1 MTTSALSDS
10 RLANVGARA
19 IHDAYRSFDDRFRI
33 VTRRARIRFQDR
45 DWRGMAADAAQR
57 FDVYGK
63 VVSEAV
69 EAVKLLLGNRV
80 EERMVWAAMKAVYSG
95 LIQDRDDWELA
106 ETFFNSVTRKIF
118 TTVGVDA
125 SMEFVDTDFGS
136 PPNEAERS
144 VYRSYQGPSDMAVL
158 VQQIIVDSGLDV
170 TYQSLVADSNEAA
183 QKIGEHLRKV
193 GALRVID
200 RAEIVDAVFYRG
212 KAAYLVGR
220 IYSGS
225 HVVPLVLALLHPE
238 EGVVL
243 DAVLLTENQVSILFS
258 FARSYF
264 HVDVDRPYDLV
275 RFLRSLMP
283 RKRLSELYI
292 SIGQHKHGKT
302 TLFRELLDHLSS
314 SGEKFQIARGTRGL
328 VMVVFTLP
336 GFDVVLKVI
345 KDRFPSPKR
354 TTRSEVRERYR
365 LVFRGDRAGRLVD
378 AQEFEHLQFDLA
390 RFSPEVRDLLL
401 AECERSIEISSRT
414 IVIGHAY
421 IERRVIPLDIYL
433 RDADPDL
440 AAAAMV
446 DYGAAI
452 KELAAVGT
460 FPGDLLLKNFGVTRH
475 GRVVFYDYDEIMS
488 LARCVFRELPEST
501 DPIEEMSAEPWF
513 AVGPD
518 DVFPEEFSSFLGV
531 EGELRRAFLD
541 KHSDLL
547 TARWWQETRRRVGAG
562 EVIDIFPY
570 EDRLRLRRSG
580 WDFSADSAD

>member
-1 MTTSALSDS
+1 MTSPALSDS
-10 RLANVGARA
+10 RLANLSARSIA
-19 IHDAYRSFDDRFRI
+19 DAYRSFDDRFRI

-45 DWRGMAADAAQR
+45 DWKGMAADAAQR

-69 EAVKLLLGNRV
+69 DDVRRLMGDRV
-80 EERMVWAAMKAVYSG
+80 EDRIVWAAMKAVYSG
-95 LIQDRDDWELA
+95 LIQNRDDWELA

-118 TTVGVDA
+118 TTVGVAA

-136 PPNEAERS
+136 PPNEADRS
-144 VYRSYQGPSDMAVL
+144 VYRSYQDPDDMAVL
-158 VQQIIVDSGLDV
+158 IQQVITDADLDV
-170 TYQSLVADSNEAA
+170 TYRSLVADSIAAA
-183 QKIGEHLRKV
+183 QRIGEHLRRV

-200 RAEIVDAVFYRG
+200 RAEVVDAVFYRG

-220 IYSGS
+220 VYSGS

-264 HVDVDRPYDLV
+264 HVDLDRPYDLV

-302 TLFRELLDHLSS
+302 ALFRELLDHLSS
-314 SGEKFQIARGTRGL
+314 SGEKFEIARGTRGL
-328 VMVVFTLP
+328 VMIVFTLP

-390 RFSPEVRDLLL
+390 RFAPEVQELLL
-401 AECERSIEISSRT
+401 AECRRSIEITDRT
-414 IVIGHAY
+414 LVVGHAY

-433 RDADPDL
+433 RDADPGL
-440 AAAAMV
+440 AAAAIV
-446 DYGAAI
+446 DYGWAI
-452 KELAAVGT
+452 KELAAAGT

-475 GRVVFYDYDEIMS
+475 GRVVFYDYDEITS
-488 LARCVFRELPEST
+488 LARCVFRVLPQPT
-501 DPIEEMSAEPWF
+501 DPIEEMAAEPWF

-531 EGELRRAFLD
+531 EGDLRQAFLD

-547 TARWWQETRRRVGAG
+547 TARWWQDTQRRVGAG

-570 EDRLRLRRSG
+570 EDRLRLRHPG
-580 WDFSADSAD
+580 WDFSADSVD

>member
-1 MTTSALSDS
+1 MTTPALSDS
-10 RLANVGARA
+10 RLANLSARS
-19 IHDAYRSFDDRFRI
+19 IGQAYRSFDERFRI

-45 DWRGMAADAAQR
+45 DWKGMAADAAQR

-63 VVSEAV
+63 EVSEAV
-69 EAVKLLLGNRV
+69 DDVKRLMGDRV
-80 EERMVWAAMKAVYSG
+80 EDRMVWAAMKAVYSG
-95 LIQDRDDWELA
+95 LIQERDDWELA

-136 PPNEAERS
+136 PPHEADHS
-144 VYRSYQGPSDMAVL
+144 VYRSYQEPEDMAAL
-158 VQQIIVDSGLDV
+158 IQQIITDAGFDV
-170 TYQSLVADSNEAA
+170 SYRSLVADSIEAA
-183 QKIGEHLRKV
+183 HNIGEHLRRI

-200 RAEIVDAVFYRG
+200 RAEVVDAVFFRG

-225 HVVPLVLALLHPE
+225 HVVPLVLALLHPV
-238 EGVVL
+238 EGVAL

-264 HVDVDRPYDLV
+264 HVDIDRPYDLV

-302 TLFRELLDHLSS
+302 ALFRELLDHLSS
-314 SGEKFQIARGTRGL
+314 SGEKFEIARGTRGL
-328 VMVVFTLP
+328 VMIVFTLP

-365 LVFRGDRAGRLVD
+365 LVFHGDRAGRLVD

-390 RFSPEVRDLLL
+390 RFSPDVRALLSS
-401 AECERSIEISSRT
+401 ECERSIETTDRT
-414 IVIGHAY
+414 MVLGHAY
-421 IERRVIPLDIYL
+421 IERRVIPLDIYI

-440 AAAAMV
+440 AAAAIV
-446 DYGAAI
+446 DYGSAI

-475 GRVVFYDYDEIMS
+475 GRVVFYDYDEITS
-488 LARCVFRELPEST
+488 LARCVFRELPEPS
-501 DPIEEMSAEPWF
+501 DPIEEMAAEPWF

-531 EGELRRAFLD
+531 EGDLRQAFLD

-547 TARWWQETRRRVGAG
+547 TARWWQDTQRRVATG

-570 EDRLRLRRSG
+570 EDRLRLRHPG
-580 WDFSADSAD
+580 WGAGADTLD

>member
-1 MTTSALSDS
+1 
-10 RLANVGARA
+10 
-19 IHDAYRSFDDRFRI
+19 
-33 VTRRARIRFQDR
+33 
-45 DWRGMAADAAQR
+45 MAADASQR
-57 FDVYGK
+57 LDIYGK
-63 VVSEAV
+63 SVSEAV
-69 EAVKLLLGNRV
+69 TNVGRLLGDRV
-80 EERMVWAAMKAVYSG
+80 ADKMVWAAMKAVYSG

-118 TTVGVDA
+118 TTVGVDP
-125 SMEFVDTDFGS
+125 SMEFVDTDFNS
-136 PPNEAERS
+136 PPHEASSS
-144 VYRSYQGPSDMAVL
+144 VYRSYQDFVDISAL
-158 VQQIIVDSGLDV
+158 VHQVIIDADLEVSYRSLAVDS
-170 TYQSLVADSNEAA
+170 AEAA
-183 QKIGEHLRKV
+183 QKIGEHLRRI

-200 RAEIVDAVFYRG
+200 RAEVVDAVFYRG

-225 HVVPLVLALLHPE
+225 HVIPLVLALLHPDD
-238 EGVVL
+238 GVVL

-264 HVDVDRPYDLV
+264 HVDIDRPYDLV

-302 TLFRELLDHLSS
+302 ALYRELLEHLSS
-314 SGEKFQIARGTRGL
+314 TGEKFEIARGTRGL

-345 KDRFPSPKR
+345 KDHFPSPKS

-378 AQEFEHLQFDLA
+378 AQEFEHLQFDVS
-390 RFSPEVRDLLL
+390 RFAPDLDDLLA
-401 AECERSIEISSRT
+401 AECGRSIAASDRNL
-414 IVIGHAY
+414 VLGHAY
-421 IERRVIPLDIYL
+421 IERRVIPLDLFL

-446 DYGAAI
+446 DYGWAI
-452 KELAAVGT
+452 KELACVGT

-475 GRVVFYDYDEIMS
+475 GRVVFYDYDEITS
-488 LARCVFRELPEST
+488 LARCVFRELPEPS
-501 DPIEEMSAEPWF
+501 DPIEEMAAEPWF

-518 DVFPEEFSSFLGV
+518 DVFPEEFSRFLGV
-531 EGELRRAFLD
+531 EGELRQAFLD
-541 KHSDLL
+541 QHSDLF
-547 TARWWQETRRRVGAG
+547 TARWWQDTQRRVAAG
-562 EVIDIFPY
+562 EMIDIFPY
-570 EDRLRLRRSG
+570 EDRLRIHRG
-580 WDFSADSAD
+580 